1 MADVGKKTD
10 KQTQTGRDVYETPEG
25 EMVSEKSTTF
35 EYKGKWINIPTIHN
49 GKQYS
54 DAELIEMLEEGLI
67 KPTSI
72 HNKLEEAIQAAQSRS
87 DSLEFNKGGI
97 PMLEK
102 QMELFNEGGLKDE
115 GGEVDPVSGNDVPIG
130 STKEEVR
137 DDIPAMVSEG
147 EFIFPADVVRYIGL
161 ENLMRLRQ
169 DAKMGLKK
177 MEAMGQMGNGDEAT
191 IPDDMPFDM
200 ADIVIVEGP
209 DEPKE
214 MAQGGVIQAQ
224 TGQFVV
230 PKFDPRNQDVQQYK
244 NEAGEIRNIPFFDNA
259 PAYPIPE
266 GFSPVGTD
274 IPTEEETPETV
285 APAEGGGGGGDR
297 DKPRVNA
304 FTEAGS
310 WTGSPL
316 DMYIKEAKKVSTYG
330 NVAAGVGAAFNPLI
344 GGFMAVAVK
353 NEKRKILAT
362 IDDRIKQAKT
372 KEEKDE
378 LKDIKD
384 RLTSTERKGILGEI
398 VKEIVAPITN
408 ALGITDPKQAE
419 VVSNVAEQTA
429 KGDVIETDQETNE
442 AINAAIDA
450 AGTIDPTVTPV
461 IPSVEDQTDDAFTPL
476 EEVYTKEERD
486 TIFKGTPQ
494 ETGSLDIRDAAGEL
508 AADMSAANA
517 LENLRKEMEA
527 ATEASNI
534 EDLMTTATNVID
546 QTISGPKA
554 DELETKTS
562 VIEPPVSTPV
572 STQTDELIEVGPPK
586 ASPEVIK
593 KADSG
598 DSRVKRAERKGKRR
612 SAARKA
618 LSSFDKNVAKVKA
631 DAGLKNKAAQASIK
645 KEADKIKSK
654 LEAQQSGASIGFAKG
669 GLASRRK

>member
-1 MADVGKKTD
+1 M
-10 KQTQTGRDVYETPEG
+10 
-25 EMVSEKSTTF
+25 
-35 EYKGKWINIPTIHN
+35 
-49 GKQYS
+49 
-54 DAELIEMLEEGLI
+54 
-67 KPTSI
+67 
-72 HNKLEEAIQAAQSRS
+72 
-87 DSLEFNKGGI
+87 
-97 PMLEK
+97 
-102 QMELFNEGGLKDE
+102 FNEGGLKDE

-230 PKFDPRNQDVQQYK
+230 PKFDPRNQDVRQYK
-244 NEAGEIRNIPFFDNA
+244 NEAGEIRNIPFFNGK
-259 PAYPIPE
+259 PLYPIPE
-266 GFSPVGTD
+266 GFSAVD
-274 IPTEEETPETV
+274 ADMPTEEETPETV
-285 APAEGGGGGGDR
+285 APAQGSGDGGGR

-344 GGFMAVAVK
+344 GGFMAVAIK

-384 RLTSTERKGILGEI
+384 RLTNTERKGILGEI

-429 KGDVIETDQETNE
+429 KADVIETDQETNE

-461 IPSVEDQTDDAFTPL
+461 TPSVEDQTISGPKADELEIQTEDAFEITN
-476 EEVYTKEERD
+476 
-486 TIFKGTPQ
+486 
-494 ETGSLDIRDAAGEL
+494 LDDKDFIREQQADL
-508 AADMSAANA
+508 AAKDA
-517 LENLRKEMEA
+517 LESLRKEMEA

-534 EDLMTTATNVID
+534 EDLMTTATNTISMAGSID
-546 QTISGPKA
+546 QAVNEGITKPKV
-554 DELETKTS
+554 KPS
-562 VIEPPVSTPV
+562 PV

-586 ASPEVIK
+586 ALPKVIEK
-593 KADSG
+593 TDSQ
-598 DSRVKRAERKGKRR
+598 DARDRRKKRR
-612 SAARKA
+612 KERQEAASKA

-631 DAGLKNKAAQASIK
+631 DAGLKNKAAQGAIK

-654 LEAQQSGASIGFAKG
+654 LEQQEKGIITGFAKG
-669 GLASRRK
+669 GLASRKKK

>member
-1 MADVGKKTD
+1 MADVGKKTN
-10 KQTQTGRDVYETPEG
+10 KQTQAGRDVYETPEG

-72 HNKLEEAIQAAQSRS
+72 HDKLEEAIQAAQSRS

-102 QMELFNEGGLKDE
+102 QMEMFNEGGLKDE

-169 DAKMGLKK
+169 NAKMGLKK

-230 PKFDPRNQDVQQYK
+230 PKFDPRNQDVRQYK
-244 NEAGEIRNIPFFDNA
+244 NETGEIRNIPFFNGK
-259 PAYPIPE
+259 PLYPIPE
-266 GFSPVGTD
+266 GFFPVD
-274 IPTEEETPETV
+274 ADMPTEEETPETV
-285 APAEGGGGGGDR
+285 APAEDSGGGGDR

-344 GGFMAVAVK
+344 GGFMAVAIK

-372 KEEKDE
+372 TEEKNE
-378 LKDIKD
+378 LEDIKE
-384 RLTSTERKGILGEI
+384 RLTSTERKGILGQI
-398 VKEIVAPITN
+398 VKEVVAPITN

-450 AGTIDPTVTPV
+450 AGTIDPTVTSV
-461 IPSVEDQTDDAFTPL
+461 TPSVEDQTISGPKADELGIQTEDAFEITN
-476 EEVYTKEERD
+476 
-486 TIFKGTPQ
+486 
-494 ETGSLDIRDAAGEL
+494 LDDIDFIREQQADL
-508 AADMSAANA
+508 AAKDA
-517 LENLRKEMEA
+517 LESLREEMAA
-527 ATEASNI
+527 ATEATNL

-562 VIEPPVSTPV
+562 VIKPPVSTPV

-586 ASPEVIK
+586 ALPEVVEK
-593 KADSG
+593 TDSQ
-598 DSRVKRAERKGKRR
+598 DARDRRKKRR
-612 SAARKA
+612 KERQKAASKA
-618 LSSFDKNVAKVKA
+618 LSSFDKNVAKIKK
-631 DAGLKNKAAQASIK
+631 DAGLKNKAAQAGIK

-654 LEAQQSGASIGFAKG
+654 LEQQEKGIITGFAKG